1 LGATAPA
8 KVGLGTASNHTPHCE
23 RLPHLVQQGDTTK
36 MKWELQNVL
45 AKAKTEPKNTKIQI
59 RSRLVS
65 SKRLEE
71 IKERYP
77 KTTQISNL
85 MYLVKVEP
93 AIGKRY
99 LNVKAIR
106 VYLGELRK
114 NVNSTIE
121 RGETPYLLVKKIFS
135 EKRGVYE
142 YELVFMGTRHIE
154 DLSYAVSDPSTWNS
168 WGEIVLSPEEIEDL
182 IKMFQ
187 DLQKLVRGTLENF

>member
-1 LGATAPA
+1 
-8 KVGLGTASNHTPHCE
+8 
-23 RLPHLVQQGDTTK
+23 